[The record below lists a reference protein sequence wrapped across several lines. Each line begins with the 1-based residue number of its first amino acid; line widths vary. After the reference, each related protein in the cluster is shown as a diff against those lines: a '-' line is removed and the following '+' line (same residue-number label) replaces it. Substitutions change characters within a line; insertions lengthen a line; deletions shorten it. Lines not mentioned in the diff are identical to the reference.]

1 MIYLDNSATTPLH
14 PKVKEKIIQTLD
26 LFGNPSSMHTSG
38 RQVRALVE
46 ESRREIA
53 DFLNCDPDE
62 IIFTAGAS
70 EANNTV
76 LKSATTCCAF
86 CNESRG
92 HIITSNIEHPSVM
105 NTLQCLSKQHVDVTH
120 IKVNSKGLIDPKD
133 VEAAI
138 RPDTMM
144 ISIMYINN
152 EIGTIQPIKEIAD
165 IAKKHNI
172 PMHTDAVQAVGKIP
186 IDLQELPIDFL
197 SMSGHKI
204 YAPKGIGILF
214 KRKSSKNI
222 CPLITGGHQE
232 KSMRAG
238 TENTIGIIAL
248 GEAVRQCRL
257 EMDENE
263 KRIRALR
270 DKLEQGIMAQLD
282 HVIVNGDPE
291 HRAYNITNLSF
302 MNIEGESILLRLDM
316 HDIAVSTGS
325 ACSTGSL
332 EPSYVITSL
341 EVDPEIAHSS
351 IRFSLGRQTS
361 EEDIDKTIEAVV
373 ETVTFLRKMSPII

>member
-14 PKVKEKIIQTLD
+14 PAVKNKIIEVLD
-26 LFGNPSSMHTSG
+26 MYGNPSSAHSAG
-38 RQVRALVE
+38 RQVRALIE
-46 ESRREIA
+46 NSRKEIA
-53 DFLNCDPDE
+53 DFFNCSPDE

-92 HIITSNIEHPSVM
+92 HIISSNIEHPSVM
-105 NTLQCLSKQHVDVTH
+105 NTLKCLEQQHVDVTRV
-120 IKVNSKGLIDPKD
+120 KVNEKGLIDPAD
-133 VEAAI
+133 IEAAI

-144 ISIMYINN
+144 ISVMYVNN
-152 EIGTIQPIKEIAD
+152 EIGTIQPVEKIAA
-165 IAKKHNI
+165 IANKHKI
-172 PMHTDAVQAVGKIP
+172 PFHTDAVQAIGKIP
-186 IDLQELPIDFL
+186 VDLQKLNADFM

-204 YAPKGIGILF
+204 YAPKGVGVLF
-214 KRKSSKNI
+214 KRRGSKRI

-238 TENTIGIIAL
+238 TENSIGIIAL
-248 GEAVRQCRL
+248 GEAIRQARREMKDNDAHITALRNRL
-257 EMDENE
+257 E
-263 KRIRALR
+263 K
-270 DKLEQGIMAQLD
+270 GILKNLD
-282 HVIVNGDPE
+282 RVVVNGDKE
-291 HRAYNITNLSF
+291 HRVGNISNISF

-316 HDIAVSTGS
+316 HGIAVSTGS

-332 EPSYVITSL
+332 EPSYVITAL

-351 IRFSLGRQTS
+351 IRFSLGRDNTK
-361 EEDIDKTIEAVV
+361 EEIDKTIEAVT
-373 ETVTFLRKMSPII
+373 ETVTFLRKMSPVH

>member
-14 PKVKEKIIQTLD
+14 PKVKEKIIETLN
-26 LFGNPSSMHTSG
+26 LYGNPSSMHSTG
-38 RQVRALVE
+38 RQVRSLIE
-46 ESRREIA
+46 ESRRDIA
-53 DFLNCDPDE
+53 DFLNCQPDE

-92 HIITSNIEHPSVM
+92 HIITSNIEHPSVL
-105 NTLQCLSKQHVDVTH
+105 NTLKCLSKQHVDVTYV
-120 IKVNSKGLIDPKD
+120 KVNSQGVVDPKD

-152 EIGTIQPIKEIAD
+152 EIGTIQPIKEIAE

-186 IDLQELPIDFL
+186 IDLQELPVDFL

-214 KRKSSKNI
+214 KRSSSKNI

-238 TENTIGIIAL
+238 TENSLGIIAL
-248 GEAVRQCRL
+248 GEAVRQSRI
-257 EMDENE
+257 EMNKNE
-263 KRIRALR
+263 DHIRKLR
-270 DKLEQGIMAQLD
+270 DKLEQGIMERLD
-282 HVIVNGDPE
+282 HVVVNGDPAK
-291 HRAYNITNLSF
+291 RAYNITNLSF

-316 HDIAVSTGS
+316 HGIAVSTGS

-341 EVDPEIAHSS
+341 DVDPEIAHSS
-351 IRFSLGRQTS
+351 IRFSLGRQNT
-361 EEDIDKTIEAVV
+361 EEEIDQAIEAVV
-373 ETVTFLRKMSPII
+373 ETVTFLRKMSPIV

>member
-14 PKVKEKIIQTLD
+14 PAVKEKIIEVLD
-26 LFGNPSSMHTSG
+26 MYGNPSSAHSAG
-38 RQVRALVE
+38 RQVRALIE
-46 ESRREIA
+46 NSRKEIA
-53 DFLNCDPDE
+53 DFFNCSPDE

-92 HIITSNIEHPSVM
+92 HIISSNIEHPSVM
-105 NTLQCLSKQHVDVTH
+105 NTLKCLEQQHVDVTRV
-120 IKVNSKGLIDPKD
+120 KVNEKGLIDPAD
-133 VEAAI
+133 IEAAI

-144 ISIMYINN
+144 ISVMYVNN
-152 EIGTIQPIKEIAD
+152 EIGTIQPVEEIAA
-165 IAKKHNI
+165 IAHKHKI
-172 PMHTDAVQAVGKIP
+172 PFHTDAVQAIGKIP
-186 IDLQELPIDFL
+186 VDLQKLNADFI

-204 YAPKGIGILF
+204 YAPKGVGVLF
-214 KRKSSKNI
+214 KRRGSKQI

-238 TENTIGIIAL
+238 TENSIGIIAL
-248 GEAVRQCRL
+248 GEAIRQARR
-257 EMDENE
+257 EMKDNNAH
-263 KRIRALR
+263 ISALR
-270 DKLEQGIMAQLD
+270 DRLEKGILKNLD
-282 HVIVNGDPE
+282 RVIINGDKR
-291 HRAYNITNLSF
+291 HRVGNISNISF

-316 HDIAVSTGS
+316 HGIAVSTGS

-332 EPSYVITSL
+332 EPSYVITAL

-351 IRFSLGRQTS
+351 IRFSLGRDTTK
-361 EEDIDKTIEAVV
+361 EEIDKTIEAVT
-373 ETVTFLRKMSPII
+373 ETVTFLRKMSPVR

>member
-14 PKVKEKIIQTLD
+14 PKVKETIINALD
-26 LFGNPSSMHTSG
+26 MFGNPSSIHKSG
-38 RQVRALVE
+38 RQVRALIE
-46 ESRREIA
+46 QNRQDIA
-53 DFLNCDPDE
+53 DFFNCSPEE
-62 IIFTAGAS
+62 IIFTGGAS

-86 CNESRG
+86 CNDSRD
-92 HIITSNIEHPSVM
+92 HIITSNIEHPSVL
-105 NTLQCLSKQHVDVTH
+105 NTLKCLEQQHVSVTH
-120 IKVNSKGLIDPKD
+120 LKVDKYGLINPAD

-144 ISIMYINN
+144 ISIMYVNN
-152 EIGTIQPIKEIAD
+152 EIGTIQPIQEIAD

-186 IDLQELPIDFL
+186 IDLQTLPVDFL

-204 YAPKGIGILF
+204 YAPKGIGVLF
-214 KRKSSKNI
+214 KRKTAKNI

-238 TENTIGIIAL
+238 TENTLGILAL
-248 GEAVRQCRL
+248 GEAIRQCKL
-257 EMDENE
+257 EMDEN
-263 KRIRALR
+263 KARISALR
-270 DKLEQGIMAQLD
+270 DRLETGIMNNLD
-282 HVIVNGDPE
+282 HVSINGDPA
-291 HRAYNITNLSF
+291 HRTYNITNISF
-302 MNIEGESILLRLDM
+302 VNIEGESILLRLDM

-332 EPSYVITSL
+332 EPSYVITALSA
-341 EVDPEIAHSS
+341 DPVIAHSS
-351 IRFSLGRQTS
+351 IRFSLGRETT
-361 EEDIDKTIEAVV
+361 EADIDKTIEAVT
-373 ETVTFLRKMSPII
+373 ETITFLRKMSPII

>member
-14 PKVKEKIIQTLD
+14 PKVKEMIISALD
-26 LFGNPSSMHTSG
+26 LYGNPSSMHTSG
-38 RQVRALVE
+38 RQIRAMLE
-46 ESRREIA
+46 ESRQDIA
-53 DFLNCDPDE
+53 NFINCSPDE

-92 HIITSNIEHPSVM
+92 HIITSNIEHPSVL
-105 NTLQCLSKQHVDVTH
+105 NTLKCLENQHVEVTH
-120 IKVNSKGLIDPKD
+120 IKVNNKGLIDPED

-144 ISIMYINN
+144 ISIMYVNN
-152 EIGTIQPIKEIAD
+152 EIGTIQPIHEIAE

-172 PMHTDAVQAVGKIP
+172 PMHTDAVQAVGKFP
-186 IDLQELPIDFL
+186 IDLQELPVDFL

-204 YAPKGIGILF
+204 YAPKGIGILY
-214 KRKSSKNI
+214 KRKTAKNI

-232 KSMRAG
+232 NSMRAG
-238 TENTIGIIAL
+238 TENTLGIIAL
-248 GEAVRQCRL
+248 GEAIRQCKI
-257 EMDENE
+257 EMEDNKE
-263 KRIRALR
+263 RIGQLR
-270 DKLEQGIMAQLD
+270 DKLENGIKQNLD
-282 HVIVNGDPE
+282 HVIVNGDTV
-291 HRAYNITNLSF
+291 HRAYNITNISF
-302 MNIEGESILLRLDM
+302 INIEGESILLRLDM
-316 HDIAVSTGS
+316 HGIAVSTGS

-332 EPSYVITSL
+332 EPSYVITAL

-351 IRFSLGRQTS
+351 IRFSLGRETT
-361 EEDIDKTIEAVV
+361 EEDIDKTIEAVT
-373 ETVTFLRKMSPII
+373 ETVTFLRKMSPLV